1 MTFRKYL
8 VLAGVT
14 VFAAA
19 GDSMLSHGMKQTG
32 NISLHHLQ
40 GIILAVLNPW
50 VAVGIVLLLAF
61 FASYMNALSWAD
73 LTYVLPAT
81 SLGYVLLA
89 LVAKFALHEQVSP
102 MRWIGIALISGGV
115 GFVAG
120 GPALTSQIKREDPTI
135 AHLPLLA
142 KDARNGA
149 TPQRMSS
156 RGFQRGA
163 AMKSAYT
170 WGGILVV
177 VFASVVG
184 DVLLARAMKQVGDV
198 HDLWRRSGFG
208 PWSSAFSGNSN
219 FFWE

>member
-40 GIILAVLNPW
+40 GCHLWRYSIP
-50 VAVGIVLLLAF
+50 GSPSEFSLLLAF

-102 MRWIGIALISGGV
+102 LRWMGIALISGGV
-115 GFVAG
+115 SFVAG
-120 GPALTSQIKREDPTI
+120 GPALTVSRP
-135 AHLPLLA
+135 AHILRASA
-142 KDARNGA
+142 K
-149 TPQRMSS
+149 QRSPHW
-156 RGFQRGA
+156 A
-163 AMKSAYT
+163 AAAS
-170 WGGILVV
+170 GG
-177 VFASVVG
+177 G
-184 DVLLARAMKQVGDV
+184 E
-198 HDLWRRSGFG
+198 
-208 PWSSAFSGNSN
+208 P
-219 FFWE
+219 

>member
-19 GDSMLSHGMKQTG
+19 GDSMLSHGMKQAG
-32 NISLHHLQ
+32 SVSLHHLQ
-40 GIILAVLNPW
+40 SLILAVTNPW

-89 LVAKFALHEQVSP
+89 LVAKFSLHEQVSP
-102 MRWIGIALISGGV
+102 LRWVGIALISGGV

-120 GPALTSQIKREDPTI
+120 GPALTHHHDEDAKSPLSAEAKKRRASAEEQQS
-135 AHLPLLA
+135 AVSS
-142 KDARNGA
+142 GA
-149 TPQRMSS
+149 ER
-156 RGFQRGA
+156 
-163 AMKSAYT
+163 
-170 WGGILVV
+170 
-177 VFASVVG
+177 
-184 DVLLARAMKQVGDV
+184 
-198 HDLWRRSGFG
+198 
-208 PWSSAFSGNSN
+208 
-219 FFWE
+219 